1 MHISYDYTE
10 LLRELKSELLYGNLN
25 ISSNIRIVRENTP
38 VFGDYK
44 PIVDWYYHDDIINE
58 DNELINVTRAVD
70 EMESVDSII

>member
-10 LLRELKSELLYGNLN
+10 LLGELKSELLHGNLN
-25 ISSNIRIVRENTP
+25 ISSDIRIVREKTSII
-38 VFGDYK
+38 GDYK

-70 EMESVDSII
+70 EMESVNSII

>member
-10 LLRELKSELLYGNLN
+10 LLGELKSELLHGNLN
-25 ISSNIRIVRENTP
+25 INSNIRIVRENTP

-44 PIVDWYYHDDIINE
+44 PILDWYYHDDIINE

-70 EMESVDSII
+70 EMESVNSII

>member
-10 LLRELKSELLYGNLN
+10 LLGELKSELLHGNLN
-25 ISSNIRIVRENTP
+25 ISSDIRIVRENTP

-44 PIVDWYYHDDIINE
+44 PIIDWYYHDDIINE

-70 EMESVDSII
+70 EMESVNSII

>member
-70 EMESVDSII
+70 EMESVNSII